1 METYTTFVIILLLS
15 CVAVFRAKA
24 KSYRLLGVG
33 YDLVA
38 YKFVGSI
45 NGPQC
50 DSLTSRSTSV

>member
-1 METYTTFVIILLLS
+1 METYATFVITLMLS

-24 KSYRLLGVG
+24 KSYHLLDVG

-38 YKFVGSI
+38 YKFVGFTD
-45 NGPQC
+45 GPQG